1 MFIKKKKY
9 YFIIKS
15 TKEINLKN
23 IKKYEK
29 FAIIYRNQNNIEKKE
44 DLFRF
49 RKICKLKSIDFY
61 VANNLD
67 LAIKLNADGIYL
79 SAHNKS
85 FRPLLV
91 KKKKFKI
98 IGSAHSYK
106 EIFIKIKQK
115 CKVIILSKLFQVNY
129 DKKAPYLG
137 VIKFNN
143 FLNINKNLIPLGGI
157 NSENFNIL
165 KNVRSQGFA
174 LMTEIKKKPAII
186 SRLF

>member
-1 MFIKKKKY
+1 MFIIKKKY
-9 YFIIKS
+9 YFIIKC

-23 IKKYEK
+23 IKKYKK

-61 VANNLD
+61 IANNLD
-67 LAIKLNADGIYL
+67 LAIKLTADGIYL

-85 FRPLLV
+85 FQPLLV
-91 KKKKFKI
+91 KKPNFKI
-98 IGSAHSYK
+98 IGSAHSNK
-106 EIFIKIKQK
+106 EIFTKIKQK
-115 CKVIILSKLFQVNY
+115 CEVIILSKLFQVNY

-137 VIKFNN
+137 VTKFNN
-143 FLNINKNLIPLGGI
+143 LLNINKNLIPLGGI
-157 NSENFNIL
+157 NSENLNNL
-165 KNVRSQGFA
+165 KIVRSQGLV
-174 LMTEIKKKPAII
+174 LMSEIKKKPAII

>member
-91 KKKKFKI
+91 KKK
-98 IGSAHSYK
+98 S
-106 EIFIKIKQK
+106 
-115 CKVIILSKLFQVNY
+115 LKL
-129 DKKAPYLG
+129 
-137 VIKFNN
+137 
-143 FLNINKNLIPLGGI
+143 
-157 NSENFNIL
+157 
-165 KNVRSQGFA
+165 
-174 LMTEIKKKPAII
+174 
-186 SRLF
+186 